1 MPRVKP
7 KRHGAGMDMTAMV
20 DVAFLLLTFF
30 ILTAQFRAQDAATIE
45 TPSSISGIKVPDKDI
60 MTISLSKEGNVYFGI
75 DNMMKRRDMLDNF
88 AAANGLSFTEKEKKA
103 FSLLSSFGMP
113 KNQLKA
119 FLNLDPEKRNAYK
132 QPGIPVDSTGARPEN
147 ELKDWVF
154 NARKANND
162 LRIALKGDNL
172 AKFPNFKNVLSTLQA
187 QNINKF
193 NLITGTEAPPAGWKS
208 DEPETPKSH

>member
-1 MPRVKP
+1 MPKVKI
-7 KRHGAGMDMTAMV
+7 KRASSAVDMTAMC

-60 MTISLSKEGNVYFGI
+60 MTIALDKDGKVYFGI
-75 DNMMKRRDMLDNF
+75 DNQQHRISMLDNIAQAKGITFSPKEQKEF
-88 AAANGLSFTEKEKKA
+88 ALMSN
-103 FSLLSSFGMP
+103 FGMP
-113 KNQLKA
+113 INQLKA
-119 FLNLDPEKRNAYK
+119 YLSLSKEQQAKFK
-132 QPGIPVDSTGARPEN
+132 QPGIPTDTTGAGPTN
-147 ELKDWVF
+147 ELKDWVY

-172 AKFPNFKNVLSTLQA
+172 AKFPNFKNVLATLQA

-193 NLITGTEAPPAGWKS
+193 NLITGTEAPPAGWKN
-208 DEPETPKSH
+208 DD

>member
-1 MPRVKP
+1 
-7 KRHGAGMDMTAMV
+7 MTAMV

>member
-1 MPRVKP
+1 MPAVKV
-7 KRHGAGMDMTAMV
+7 KRASSAVDMTAMC

-60 MTISLSKEGNVYFGI
+60 MTIGLDRDGKVYFGI
-75 DNMMKRRDMLDNF
+75 DNQQYRMAMLDNI
-88 AAANGLSFTEKEKKA
+88 AAAKGISFSDKEKKEFA
-103 FSLLSSFGMP
+103 LMSNFGMP
-113 KNQLKA
+113 INQLKS
-119 FLNLDPEKRNAYK
+119 FLSLNHEQMGKIK
-132 QPGIPVDSTGARPEN
+132 QPGIPTDSTGAAASN

-154 NARKANND
+154 NARKANNN

-172 AKFPNFKNVLSTLQA
+172 AKFPAFKDVLATLQA

-193 NLITGTEAPPAGWKS
+193 NLITGTEAPPAGWKP
-208 DEPETPKSH
+208 D